1 MDRETIGLNRIAGYE
16 HLRRSVA
23 EEFVFNSNRN
33 RISRPALSY
42 VPSAKTRNS
51 FGTYYY
57 LKLVFAVHP
66 LSI

>member
-16 HLRRSVA
+16 HLRISVA
-23 EEFVFNSNRN
+23 EEFVFNRNRN
-33 RISRPALSY
+33 RISKSALFY

-51 FGTYYY
+51 FGTYYF
-57 LKLVFAVHP
+57 LKLVFAVYP